1 MIFQYS
7 RFHQTSYHHDAQE
20 SSGYVRRQSLFSSSE
35 NYCNVPSSDYDPTYA
50 SIDEYQQQPSFLHN
64 NNNNNNGWGSLN
76 NTG

>member
-1 MIFQYS
+1 MIIQYS

-20 SSGYVRRQSLFSSSE
+20 SSGYVRRQSLFSCSE

-64 NNNNNNGWGSLN
+64 NNNSNGWGSLN